1 MEFITAHLVVD
12 IFGKAKLLLNQQNI
26 LRGKKMNKVIRA
38 VEVKSSFRNP
48 NWRGIIDENGE
59 HYQLNSEELC
69 EQIVQG
75 GLYRLTYDEEKY
87 KRDTKYHKKG
97 DPKNMITEIEGLPI
111 EKMERKEE
119 QGGESVAQGGNTK
132 RGTDSSLVPVPQTGG
147 QIATVQKQPTT
158 VKDQIF
164 PLIPTVG
171 TIKLTDK
178 QKDILYADVDKESV
192 EIRPDGLIYL
202 PWMEYVTRLQKA
214 FGMGWGIIP
223 DGQPRQMGLFI
234 LWGFYMVIG
243 GKLAGF
249 AIGEQKYQ
257 PNNPMMTWGDAC
269 EGAKSNALM
278 RLCKGLGISLELWQ
292 PKFIKDWI
300 KKYAE
305 SYKEYDEKKKKDVIK
320 WRKKK

>member
-1 MEFITAHLVVD
+1 MK
-12 IFGKAKLLLNQQNI
+12 KA
-26 LRGKKMNKVIRA
+26 IRA

-75 GLYRLTYDEEKY
+75 GLYRLTYDEQKY
-87 KRDTKYHKKG
+87 KRDTKYRKKG
-97 DPKNMITEIEGLPI
+97 DPKNVITKIERLPI
-111 EKMERKEE
+111 DGEE
-119 QGGESVAQGGNTK
+119 QGGESVAQGGSTK
-132 RGTDSSLVPVPQTGG
+132 RGTDSSLVPIPQTGG
-147 QIATVQKQPTT
+147 QLATVQKQPTT
-158 VKDQIF
+158 VKDQIYQ
-164 PLIPTVG
+164 LIPTVG
-171 TIKLTDK
+171 TLKLTGEEEK
-178 QKDILYADVDKESV
+178 ILYAPVNPEDV

-202 PWMEYVTRLQKA
+202 PWMEYVTRLRKA
-214 FGMGWGIIP
+214 FGISWGVISAERPVPMGNNLMWP
-223 DGQPRQMGLFI
+223 
-234 LWGFYMVIG
+234 FYLIVR
-243 GKLAGF
+243 GKLMSGP
-249 AIGEQKYQ
+249 AIGQQEYH
-257 PNNPMMTWGDAC
+257 PNNPKMTWGDAC

-300 KKYAE
+300 KEYAE